1 MSGQRRIAA
10 LADGAARAIRIKG
23 HCATRCAPASLENA
37 PYKALAPCRRD
48 RRAMRRRYAP
58 RHRPAMA
65 CRPSRAAF
73 GVSLIAVGPVQ
84 VRPPSVDRHTIRSPG
99 SLAIALTT
107 MALPL
112 MTTRGPR
119 CRPSIIF
126 GKSATL
132 DGALK
137 FRPLSSER
145 ASQMPSPEPKTSA
158 TVPPAAA
165 SCGCRFR
172 AVGDTAGKCNAT
184 SAARRNMPSILPN
197 AEAATGIRGAAQL
210 PTPA

>member
-1 MSGQRRIAA
+1 MAASDGSQHWQMVPSGDSYKRTLRDQVR
-10 LADGAARAIRIKG
+10 
-23 HCATRCAPASLENA
+23 PASPENA
-37 PYKALAPCRRD
+37 PYKRLPLP
-48 RRAMRRRYAP
+48 P
-58 RHRPAMA
+58 RSSSQAAAICPSASPTMA
-65 CRPSRAAF
+65 CRPSRAAC
-73 GVSLIAVGPVQ
+73 GVSLIAAGADQ

-119 CRPSIIF
+119 CRPSNIF
-126 GKSATL
+126 GNSATL

-165 SCGCRFR
+165 SCGCRFG

-197 AEAATGIRGAAQL
+197 RWRWS
-210 PTPA
+210 